1 MNENEQKRL
10 NRGSSI
16 FDNQPSINN
25 QDIFGS
31 QPSQNSNINN
41 QLNTNMNNNLNQKN
55 IFNDGSN
62 INNQDIFGNQPS
74 QNSNINNQ
82 LNTNMDNNLNQ
93 KNTFNNGNNIN
104 NQDIF
109 ENQPSQ
115 NSNIN
120 NQLNTNNIF
129 GDNNLNTS
137 NAENNNS
144 NNEQSIN
151 NNLNNSTVVNNTDTT
166 TSNINNNHPKNKK
179 WIPILVGI
187 ILILILIVG
196 FIFYKTISSKNIFK
210 VIIDNSFNYL
220 ENSFVEYESA
230 KGTFSLKASGNSKDT
245 STNKAFELINK
256 IDLSGSYGI
265 DYENKIINLDIKS
278 NYDSQKLVNANIY
291 MESGNSYIYLED
303 IYDKYIKVPI
313 NDYDSLF
320 TNMDKKEDYKIVL
333 NSVHNA
339 INNSLKDEYF
349 TKKKVTVD
357 GKKVN
362 KNTLKLNKNT
372 YTTIKKDIVNSLLND
387 NKFLDSYS
395 KISDQDV
402 NEIKENLNDV
412 LVEDDDFEE
421 MDLSIYTKG
430 INFEFVR
437 FEISNASNQIVISS
451 NDDIYNFEYFE
462 DEQVI
467 YDGSIK
473 VDIGSNDVTYN
484 ISLNDK
490 EENISTDFTIK
501 NSVEYNKKVTK
512 KDVSNSV
519 NLDDITNKEMNEIY
533 FKILGSDGIS
543 KLIQDIQGSDFDSNY
558 SIVG

>member
-41 QLNTNMNNNLNQKN
+41 Q
-55 IFNDGSN
+55 S
-62 INNQDIFGNQPS
+62 
-74 QNSNINNQ
+74 
-82 LNTNMDNNLNQ
+82 
-93 KNTFNNGNNIN
+93 
-104 NQDIF
+104 
-109 ENQPSQ
+109 
-115 NSNIN
+115 
-120 NQLNTNNIF
+120 NTNNIF

-137 NAENNNS
+137 NTENNNS

-151 NNLNNSTVVNNTDTT
+151 NTDIT
-166 TSNINNNHPKNKK
+166 TSNINNDSPKNKK

-187 ILILILIVG
+187 ILILILIAG

-230 KGTFSLKASGNSKDT
+230 KGTFSLKVSGNSKDT

-278 NYDSQKLVNANIY
+278 NYDSQELVNANIY

-349 TKKKVTVD
+349 TKEKVTID

-395 KISDQDV
+395 KISAKDV
-402 NEIKENLNDV
+402 NEIKENLNDA
-412 LVEDDDFEE
+412 LVEDNDFEE

-490 EENISTDFTIK
+490 EENNSTDFTIK
-501 NSVEYNKKVTK
+501 NSVEYNKEVTK

-519 NLDDITNKEMNEIY
+519 NLDNITNKEMNEIY

>member
-1 MNENEQKRL
+1 
-10 NRGSSI
+10 
-16 FDNQPSINN
+16 
-25 QDIFGS
+25 
-31 QPSQNSNINN
+31 
-41 QLNTNMNNNLNQKN
+41 
-55 IFNDGSN
+55 
-62 INNQDIFGNQPS
+62 
-74 QNSNINNQ
+74 
-82 LNTNMDNNLNQ
+82 
-93 KNTFNNGNNIN
+93 
-104 NQDIF
+104 
-109 ENQPSQ
+109 
-115 NSNIN
+115 
-120 NQLNTNNIF
+120 
-129 GDNNLNTS
+129 
-137 NAENNNS
+137 
-144 NNEQSIN
+144 
-151 NNLNNSTVVNNTDTT
+151 
-166 TSNINNNHPKNKK
+166 
-179 WIPILVGI
+179 
-187 ILILILIVG
+187 
-196 FIFYKTISSKNIFK
+196 
-210 VIIDNSFNYL
+210 
-220 ENSFVEYESA
+220 
-230 KGTFSLKASGNSKDT
+230 
-245 STNKAFELINK
+245 
-256 IDLSGSYGI
+256 
-265 DYENKIINLDIKS
+265 
-278 NYDSQKLVNANIY
+278 
-291 MESGNSYIYLED
+291 
-303 IYDKYIKVPI
+303 
-313 NDYDSLF
+313 
-320 TNMDKKEDYKIVL
+320 MDKKEDYKIVL

-372 YTTIKKDIVNSLLND
+372 YTTIKKDIINSLLND

-473 VDIGSNDVTYN
+473 VDIGSNYVTYN

>member
-151 NNLNNSTVVNNTDTT
+151 NNLNNSTVFNNEDTT

-187 ILILILIVG
+187 ILILILIAG

-372 YTTIKKDIVNSLLND
+372 YTTIKKDIINSLLND

-402 NEIKENLNDV
+402 NEIKENLNDA

-501 NSVEYNKKVTK
+501 NSVEYNKKVTQM
-512 KDVSNSV
+512 DVSNSV

>member
-25 QDIFGS
+25 QDIFG
-31 QPSQNSNINN
+31 
-41 QLNTNMNNNLNQKN
+41 
-55 IFNDGSN
+55 
-62 INNQDIFGNQPS
+62 
-74 QNSNINNQ
+74 
-82 LNTNMDNNLNQ
+82 
-93 KNTFNNGNNIN
+93 
-104 NQDIF
+104 
-109 ENQPSQ
+109 NQPSQ

-151 NNLNNSTVVNNTDTT
+151 NNLNNSTVFNNEDTT

-179 WIPILVGI
+179 LIPILVGI
-187 ILILILIVG
+187 ILILISIAG

-210 VIIDNSFNYL
+210 VIVDNSFNYL

-349 TKKKVTVD
+349 TKEKVTVD

-395 KISDQDV
+395 KISAKDV

-437 FEISNASNQIVISS
+437 FEISNASNQIIISS

-501 NSVEYNKKVTK
+501 NSVEYNKKVTQM
-512 KDVSNSV
+512 DVSNSV